1 MRQSYLFT
9 ARQYGRLA
17 NICDNAGQVFLAT
30 VVLPHLFGTPV
41 SSVSP
46 FVLSLVGVLPTVLLW
61 WFALRLERVISV

>member
-1 MRQSYLFT
+1 
-9 ARQYGRLA
+9 
-17 NICDNAGQVFLAT
+17 
-30 VVLPHLFGTPV
+30 LFGTPV